1 MTSRILRRPEVQIRT
16 GLPTSMLYAMISEGR
31 FPPPVKIGKRAV
43 GWVEG
48 QVEAWI
54 ADCVAGAAS
63 PFSPRG
69 EGARRADEGAADA
82 DGDVV
87 KDH

>member
-1 MTSRILRRPEVQIRT
+1 MTSRILRRPEVQNRT
-16 GLPTSMLYAMISEGR
+16 GLPTSTLYAAIADGR

-54 ADCVAGAAS
+54 ADRVTDAAPPS
-63 PFSPRG
+63 PPREKG
-69 EGARRADEGAADA
+69 TSLHPARIIQCHR
-82 DGDVV
+82 
-87 KDH
+87 